1 MATIP
6 LLLGTA
12 LYFSINE
19 GKEKSKK
26 STKETF
32 ITKYKNPN
40 SFSKRTK
47 NLINL
52 VTAKNDINPVG
63 SQKFKVHRYPGDIDL
78 FEPVKYCC
86 NFEDAMKFIVR
97 DIKKIATQL
106 KKKKNTYLGDFKAG
120 IDSRYQ
126 LSIGS
131 ISKTNKVLNYDTK
144 IIIKELNNL
153 EDQKLLTK
161 KQKEEI
167 LKELPSNS
175 RINSKLWYKFD
186 KFYRKYYVIRW
197 ELDEIIKGKKQ
208 IGFNK
213 GIKELTLREALTHDS
228 IVKIDIWALVNER
241 YIEITNFFL
250 LAYKDKKDKETV
262 INMEMSNYYESL
274 IKDIKH
280 YYEIGKYMK
289 ASKRAWA
296 LGTNILDNKLLL
308 KLYPLY
314 TSSIGMLYQLS
325 AEIETLIMIFES
337 VNVSNLPLDK
347 IINQIDDFKMR
358 ITMIFDLDLNETK
371 MFALIEE
378 ILNDYEKNKNRM
390 KIKKTI
396 NNLQIL
402 MNDVD
407 EIVENETLKFIKKAK
422 LEKLPNYFDKLLK

>member
-1 MATIP
+1 
-6 LLLGTA
+6 
-12 LYFSINE
+12 
-19 GKEKSKK
+19 
-26 STKETF
+26 
-32 ITKYKNPN
+32 
-40 SFSKRTK
+40 
-47 NLINL
+47 
-52 VTAKNDINPVG
+52 
-63 SQKFKVHRYPGDIDL
+63 
-78 FEPVKYCC
+78 
-86 NFEDAMKFIVR
+86 
-97 DIKKIATQL
+97 QL